1 MTELVALHAQRAQ
14 YREAVAQLRSKL
26 FLLFDIKCRVLCVMP
41 HPAAGIPWMWPH
53 QKGIMTY
60 QSLLKAAAVLSR
72 SVRVCV
78 IHVHALH
85 VLRLPNL
92 AHILLGLHVL
102 RLPNLVHIL
111 LGLWTLVNTC
121 KSGTASCIATD
132 LRVPFGNGHVVC
144 SKESEDWREKGSNQ
158 ITMAKV
164 KI

>member
-1 MTELVALHAQRAQ
+1 
-14 YREAVAQLRSKL
+14 
-26 FLLFDIKCRVLCVMP
+26 
-41 HPAAGIPWMWPH
+41 
-53 QKGIMTY
+53 
-60 QSLLKAAAVLSR
+60 
-72 SVRVCV
+72 V

-92 AHILLGLHVL
+92 VHILLGLHVL

-121 KSGTASCIATD
+121 ESGTASCIATD

-144 SKESEDWREKGSNQ
+144 SKEREDWREKVSNQ

-164 KI
+164 NI